1 MVANIDLEYSNL
13 TPYIRTMKVEKESEI
28 LTHLS
33 NGLTA
38 KEIGAILGKSPR
50 TIEKYL
56 ELLRAKYGAK
66 NAAHLVGIFLRKL
79 TINP

>member
-1 MVANIDLEYSNL
+1 MEYRII

-28 LTHLS
+28 ITHLS

-38 KEIGAILGKSPR
+38 KEIGAILGKSSR

-56 ELLRAKYGAK
+56 ELLRAKYEAK
-66 NAAHLVGIFLRKL
+66 NAAHLVGIFFKPK
-79 TINP
+79 N